1 MQTELY
7 FKAIQL
13 MLAPAVMISAC
24 GLLLLGISNKYSSIN
39 SRIRLLTE
47 ERRRVHNKIK
57 DGTELDYIETT
68 RHQSVARQLN
78 DILYRAK
85 LVRNA
90 VSFYVTGLF
99 LFIITSLVIGL
110 DIVLN
115 TRVTDYVAVSFFILG
130 MISVGIGLVF
140 SLKETIK
147 GYKIIEVEVKA
158 EE

>member
-1 MQTELY
+1 MQTESFL
-7 FKAIQL
+7 KAIQL

-39 SRIRLLTE
+39 NRIRLLTE
-47 ERRRVHNKIK
+47 ERRRIHNKIK
-57 DGTELDYIETT
+57 DGAELDYMETT
-68 RHQSVARQLN
+68 RHQSIARQLN
-78 DILYRAK
+78 DILFRAK
-85 LVRNA
+85 LVRNT

-110 DIVLN
+110 DMMLVTKI
-115 TRVTDYVAVSFFILG
+115 TDYIAVSIFILG
-130 MISVGIGLVF
+130 MMSVGIGLIF
-140 SLKETIK
+140 SLKETLK

>member
-1 MQTELY
+1 MQTEIFY
-7 FKAIQL
+7 KAIQL

-39 SRIRLLTE
+39 NRIRLLTE

-57 DGTELDYIETT
+57 DGTELDYLETT
-68 RHQSVARQLN
+68 RHQSIARQLN

-85 LVRNA
+85 LVRNS

-99 LFIITSLVIGL
+99 LFILTSLVIGL
-110 DIVLN
+110 DMLVV
-115 TRVTDYVAVSFFILG
+115 TRITDYIAVSIFILG
-130 MISVGIGLVF
+130 MISVGIGLIF
-140 SLKETIK
+140 SLKETLK
-147 GYKIIEVEVKA
+147 GYKIIEIEVKA